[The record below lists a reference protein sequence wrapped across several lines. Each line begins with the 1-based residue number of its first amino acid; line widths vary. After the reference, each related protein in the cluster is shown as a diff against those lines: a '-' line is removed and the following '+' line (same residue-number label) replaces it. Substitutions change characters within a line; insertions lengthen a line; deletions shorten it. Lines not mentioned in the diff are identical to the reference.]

1 MPRMFRLE
9 PQPLSFTDEAPI
21 RVRDSAFVRASPDR
35 VFEAFAD
42 TKNWTRWFPLMHRA
56 EWVGAETSKIG
67 AEREV
72 ALYLLGAY
80 RERFIAWEPGDRFA
94 FTMTASSSPMARAI
108 VEDFRFSKSG
118 GSTRIDWTLAA
129 DPKPLGK
136 LARPALEAIM
146 PRVFKESGERLEKY
160 LSA

>member
-1 MPRMFRLE
+1 MFSLE
-9 PQPLSFTDEAPI
+9 PQPLSFADEAPI
-21 RVRDSAFVRASPDR
+21 RVRDSAFVRATPER

-42 TKNWTRWFPLMHRA
+42 TANWTRWFPLMHRA
-56 EWVGAETSKIG
+56 EWIGSDTKKIG

-80 RERFIAWEPGDRFA
+80 RERFIAWEPGERFA

-146 PRVFKESGERLEKY
+146 PRVFRKSGERLEKY
-160 LSA
+160 LGA

>member
-1 MPRMFRLE
+1 
-9 PQPLSFTDEAPI
+9 
-21 RVRDSAFVRASPDR
+21 
-35 VFEAFAD
+35 
-42 TKNWTRWFPLMHRA
+42 
-56 EWVGAETSKIG
+56 
-67 AEREV
+67 EV

-80 RERFIAWEPGDRFA
+80 RERFSAWEPGERFA

-146 PRVFKESGERLEKY
+146 PRVFKKSGERLEQY
-160 LSA
+160 LGA